1 MSKKIKDIE
10 ISRQLGIP
18 ISTIQDWKNSDKKGW
33 RYKLYLRLRSTEG
46 AVVVPGGTD
55 VDPS

>member
-10 ISRQLGIP
+10 ISRQLEIP

-33 RYKLYLRLRSTEG
+33 RYKLYLRLRSPEG